1 MLRKSAV
8 FRRIPAIIMIQNSET
23 DGAAYLGHFQ
33 KTFLNTNLR
42 LVHYNM
48 FNEEHSRLLPLTAK
62 PSSWADKPFYCTHST
77 ASNSGASTPRSGSSS
92 PTSPPKAPSPVPS
105 CVMAPCD
112 ESCEDKIDYHVVGV
126 VSLGGPMSAADDENY
141 PHIRKVMS
149 LMKSAVE
156 EDVPVLGICLGAQI
170 LSRALGGTVT
180 VAAIGEMGFVDQ
192 TVEPVASFATA
203 AEAAV
208 SSKNGFYDWFS
219 GRKHLP
225 TYHWHGDT
233 FSIPASAVRV
243 ATGPYCAAQAFQVPH
258 KYVLGVQWHP
268 DIDITKART
277 WCRSDGIDQKD
288 PAEPLT
294 PGVMTCGEFAAAL
307 TQGDKLIETQ
317 ALADDIFGKWF
328 EGVYKCKE
336 QRSALFGEPV
346 HTNRNPVLSP
356 ALRGELEVNHGNL
369 ALEMLA

>member
-1 MLRKSAV
+1 
-8 FRRIPAIIMIQNSET
+8 MIQNSET

-42 LVHYNM
+42 LVHYKM
-48 FNEEHSRLLPLTAK
+48 FNTEHSRLLPQTAK
-62 PSSWADKPFYCTHST
+62 EASWFDQPHYCTHST
-77 ASNSGASTPRSGSSS
+77 PANSGASTPRSPPASPGLGSGDSCTSS
-92 PTSPPKAPSPVPS
+92 PIKSPSPVPS

-112 ESCEDKIDYHVVGV
+112 ETCEDKIDYHVVGV

-141 PHIRKVMS
+141 PHIQKVMR

-192 TVEPVASFATA
+192 IVEPVASFATA
-203 AEAAV
+203 AEAAA
-208 SSKNGFYDWFS
+208 STKHGYFDWFN

-225 TYHWHGDT
+225 TYHWHNDT
-233 FSIPASAVRV
+233 FSIPPSATRI

-258 KYVLGVQWHP
+258 KHVLGVQWHP

-277 WCRSDGIDQKD
+277 WCRNDGIGQKD
-288 PAEPLT
+288 PNEPLT

-307 TQGDKLIETQ
+307 AKGDKLVETQ
-317 ALADDIFGKWF
+317 TLADDIFTKWF
-328 EGVYKCKE
+328 EGVYKCKDS
-336 QRSALFGEPV
+336 RSSVFGKPDHTKRDPLLSPPLGGFKESEELPVHSAFGE
-346 HTNRNPVLSP
+346 T
-356 ALRGELEVNHGNL
+356 AL
-369 ALEMLA
+369 A